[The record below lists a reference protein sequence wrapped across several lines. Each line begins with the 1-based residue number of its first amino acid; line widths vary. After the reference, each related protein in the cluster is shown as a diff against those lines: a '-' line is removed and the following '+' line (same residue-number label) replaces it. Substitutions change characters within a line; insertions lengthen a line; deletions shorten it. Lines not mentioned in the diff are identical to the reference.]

1 MPRNNKKYQPD
12 ALYRVRILESVLA
25 ALAPAK
31 QPAYR
36 KILAGDTAFAAAYKA
51 ADKDLPICSECGNN
65 CRPIE
70 RKAFD
75 EQPASSCCYAPIEQD
90 AGAGYVTL
98 GL

>member
-1 MPRNNKKYQPD
+1 MSNNKKYSPE
-12 ALYRVRILESVLA
+12 ALYRVRILENVLA

-36 KILAGDTAFAAAYKA
+36 RILDGDVKFAAAYKA
-51 ADKDLPICSECGNN
+51 ADKNLPICSECGHN

-70 RKAFD
+70 RKAYD
-75 EQPASSCCYAPIEQD
+75 EAPVSSCCYAPIEQD